1 MTWLNVL
8 GIFMMTIG
16 VIILSADMVVRLVTV
31 CRDWYYDRKRGGL
44 IMKPLDIVP
53 NEDEALEGEDGSYAC
68 CSCGEDW
75 YFCECPRMP
84 QS

>member
-31 CRDWYYDRKRGGL
+31 CRDWYYNRKTRG
-44 IMKPLDIVP
+44 LD
-53 NEDEALEGEDGSYAC
+53 NETARYRSE
-68 CSCGEDW
+68 
-75 YFCECPRMP
+75 RR
-84 QS
+84 